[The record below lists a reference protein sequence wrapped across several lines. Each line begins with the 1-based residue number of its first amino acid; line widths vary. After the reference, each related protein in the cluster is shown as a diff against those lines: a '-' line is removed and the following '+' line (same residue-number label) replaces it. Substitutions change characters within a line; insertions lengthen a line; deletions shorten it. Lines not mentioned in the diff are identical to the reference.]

1 LIQNLSHTKRNVALA
16 VLGFLFLWFVWSIR
30 SVVNPLLLGYLTAFI
45 LHPMVSKLEGRGM
58 SRGRAVT
65 TVFAAW
71 FLGGV
76 VVFGGLISQG
86 SSLVMEIVND
96 EALAGEIRSEVQD
109 AREKILEVTGFE
121 LPRIA
126 LGDIYEMAR
135 ERITEAVGMGEAS
148 QVAATETDAV
158 VPNEGGGVNI
168 QGVASNVGLK
178 AASGLGDALRG
189 FLGSLLGIGGM
200 IFLVPLYAY
209 YLLFELGS
217 MHSSMKRYLPKRDR
231 EKLANVGRQIGAMLA
246 AFFRG
251 RLLVCL
257 LKGVILTVGL
267 LIANVDYAFLF
278 GMTGG
283 LLSLIPIVGPLI
295 GFLIAAVL
303 TLASPDHDMLSALLR
318 TGIVFGVGE
327 MIEGYILM
335 PKIIGDSLRMNEVEV
350 LFYLMAGGASLGML
364 GVLIALPLAAA
375 IKIVMSNIVL
385 PALRDFSDELDEAT
399 EKGSS

>member
-1 LIQNLSHTKRNVALA
+1 MIQNLSHTRRNVALA
-16 VLGFLFLWFVWSIR
+16 ALGFLFLWFVWSIR

-45 LHPMVSKLEGRGM
+45 LHPMVSKLEGKGM
-58 SRGRAVT
+58 SRARAVT

-76 VVFGGLISQG
+76 IVFGGLITQG
-86 SSLVMEIVND
+86 SALVIEIVND
-96 EALAGEIRSEVQD
+96 EALAGEIRAEMVE
-109 AREKILEVTGFE
+109 ARAKVLDMTGFE
-121 LPRIA
+121 LPKIA
-126 LGDIYEMAR
+126 LGDIYEMVR
-135 ERITEAVGMGEAS
+135 ERISEAVGMGEESPSVTTEGGEIVPKSGTAS
-148 QVAATETDAV
+148 GIKGVAA
-158 VPNEGGGVNI
+158 
-168 QGVASNVGLK
+168 NVGLN
-178 AASGLGDALRG
+178 AATGLGEALRG
-189 FLGSLLGIGGM
+189 FLGALLGIGGM

-209 YLLFELGS
+209 YLLFELGT

-257 LKGVILTVGL
+257 LKGAILTVGL
-267 LIANVDYAFLF
+267 LIADVDYAFLF

-303 TLASPDHDMLSALLR
+303 TIADPEHSMLSAILR

-327 MIEGYILM
+327 LIEGYILM

-350 LFYLMAGGASLGML
+350 LFYLMAGGAAFGML
-364 GVLIALPLAAA
+364 GVLIALPVAAA
-375 IKIVMSNIVL
+375 VKIILSNIVL
-385 PALRDFSDELDEAT
+385 PALRDLSDELDEST
-399 EKGSS
+399 EKS

>member
-1 LIQNLSHTKRNVALA
+1 MIQNLSHSKRNLALA
-16 VLGFLFLWFVWSIR
+16 ALGFLFLWFVWSIR

-45 LHPMVSKLEGRGM
+45 LHPMVSKLEGKGM

-86 SSLVMEIVND
+86 SALVIEIVND
-96 EALAGEIRSEVQD
+96 EALAGEIRAEVQV
-109 AREKILEVTGFE
+109 AREKVLDVTGFE
-121 LPRIA
+121 LPQIA
-126 LGDIYEMAR
+126 LGDIYEMVRA
-135 ERITEAVGMGEAS
+135 RITEAVGMGEDG
-148 QVAATETDAV
+148 QVPSAEGVEV
-158 VPNEGGGVNI
+158 VPTNDPGAGI
-168 QGVASNVGLK
+168 KGVATNVSLR
-178 AASGLGDALRG
+178 AASGLGDALRR

-257 LKGVILTVGL
+257 LKGAILTVGL
-267 LIANVDYAFLF
+267 LIADIEYAFLF

-303 TLASPDHDMLSALLR
+303 TVASPEHSMLSALLR
-318 TGIVFGVGE
+318 TGVVFGVGE
-327 MIEGYILM
+327 LIEGYILM

-350 LFYLMAGGASLGML
+350 LFYLMAGGAALGML

-399 EKGSS
+399 EKG

>member
-1 LIQNLSHTKRNVALA
+1 MIQNLSHTKRNLALA
-16 VLGFLFLWFVWSIR
+16 GLGFLFLWFVWSIR

-71 FLGGV
+71 FLGGI

-86 SSLVMEIVND
+86 SSLVIEIVHD
-96 EALAGEIRSEVQD
+96 EQLAKEIKTEV
-109 AREKILEVTGFE
+109 RESREWIQEKTGFE
-121 LPRIA
+121 VPEIA
-126 LGDIYEMAR
+126 VGDIYEMVR
-135 ERITEAVGMGEAS
+135 ERMAEAIDAGRDELVGITGEGVTGTEEES
-148 QVAATETDAV
+148 GIKGVAA
-158 VPNEGGGVNI
+158 
-168 QGVASNVGLK
+168 NVGLK
-178 AASGLGDALRG
+178 AASGLGEALRG
-189 FLGSLLGIGGM
+189 FLGALLGIGGM
-200 IFLVPLYAY
+200 LFLVPLYAY
-209 YLLFELGS
+209 YLLFELGT

-257 LKGVILTVGL
+257 LKGAVLTVGL
-267 LIANVDYAFLF
+267 MIANVDYAFLF

-303 TLASPDHDMLSALLR
+303 TVADPEHSMLSALLR

-350 LFYLMAGGASLGML
+350 LFYLMAGGAALGML

-375 IKIVMSNIVL
+375 IKIILSNIVL

-399 EKGSS
+399 EKGGS